1 MVSEDR
7 RQVALQTRV
16 GAFILTAL
24 IVFLTLV
31 YFLGRSGQYFE
42 AKYFVNAEFEGVGG
56 LVEGATVRLAG
67 VPVGRVSKIS
77 LPAENGGRIR
87 VVLGLTK
94 KLQNRIRKD
103 SVARIETLGLLGDK
117 IVEIS
122 LGSAEAPPLKEGE
135 TIRTQEPIEVNR
147 LVGQGA
153 EVLKDVDS
161 LVKEL
166 RSTVQTVNDSKAL
179 DNLSATL
186 RASRRIAEQ
195 IEKGEGF
202 LHGLVY
208 DKEGGSAFGDLA
220 RASGTLAR
228 IANEV
233 EQGKGTLH
241 ALIYEEPSALRRLN
255 EILETTRRVM
265 ADTERGESAV
275 AVLMSAESGR
285 AARHF
290 LQAMEDLSAL
300 TREVKTGDGLLK
312 TLLFDPEYKTV
323 ARDLQAL
330 ARNLREVSER
340 LTKGQGLLGSLI
352 QGDGGQTVSA
362 TLEDLQVAIK
372 NLRTISDDIASGKG
386 SLGALIQD
394 PTIYENL
401 AAVLEG
407 AQRSVILRSLIRFT
421 IHKGRD
427 SAASG
432 KDSR

>member
-16 GAFILTAL
+16 GAFLLTAL
-24 IVFLTLV
+24 IVLLTLV

-56 LVEGATVRLAG
+56 LVDGATVRLAG

-94 KLQNRIRKD
+94 KVQNRIRKD

-117 IVEIS
+117 IVEVS
-122 LGSAEAPPLKEGE
+122 LGSPDAPPLKEGE

-179 DNLSATL
+179 DDLSAGL
-186 RASRRIAEQ
+186 RASRRIAEE
-195 IEKGEGF
+195 IEKGDGF

-208 DKEGGSAFGDLA
+208 HKGGGGAFGDLA
-220 RASGTLAR
+220 RAGGTLSR
-228 IANEV
+228 IASEV

-241 ALIYEEPSALRRLN
+241 AL
-255 EILETTRRVM
+255 
-265 ADTERGESAV
+265 
-275 AVLMSAESGR
+275 
-285 AARHF
+285 
-290 LQAMEDLSAL
+290 
-300 TREVKTGDGLLK
+300 
-312 TLLFDPEYKTV
+312 
-323 ARDLQAL
+323 
-330 ARNLREVSER
+330 
-340 LTKGQGLLGSLI
+340 
-352 QGDGGQTVSA
+352 
-362 TLEDLQVAIK
+362 
-372 NLRTISDDIASGKG
+372 
-386 SLGALIQD
+386 
-394 PTIYENL
+394 
-401 AAVLEG
+401 
-407 AQRSVILRSLIRFT
+407 
-421 IHKGRD
+421 
-427 SAASG
+427 
-432 KDSR
+432 